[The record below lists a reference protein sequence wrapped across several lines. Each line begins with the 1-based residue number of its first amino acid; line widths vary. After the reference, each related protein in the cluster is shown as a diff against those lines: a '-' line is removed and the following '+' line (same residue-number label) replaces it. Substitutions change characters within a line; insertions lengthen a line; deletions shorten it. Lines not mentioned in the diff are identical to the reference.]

1 MRIERRRLR
10 DQMNPFE
17 APDSEFMNNFRLSKE
32 LTQNLIEW
40 LRPYVPGRIRSTGLP
55 LFLRVLST
63 LHFLAKGSY
72 QHAVGAC
79 FWVSVSQTSISRSVN
94 EICRLIVDILMP
106 EWIQFP
112 TEPAEKAQI
121 KQKFFEKTGFRGV
134 LGCIDGSHIAI
145 ITPPITDEN
154 HPPHVY
160 INRKGFHSINVM
172 TIGDS
177 EGRILACDAQ
187 K

>member
-63 LHFLAKGSY
+63 LHFLAKRSFCTHSLESNASNI
-72 QHAVGAC
+72 QRSLRNEC
-79 FWVSVSQTSISRSVN
+79 FP
-94 EICRLIVDILMP
+94 VDSNVKI
-106 EWIQFP
+106 
-112 TEPAEKAQI
+112 AKN
-121 KQKFFEKTGFRGV
+121 TGPLR
-134 LGCIDGSHIAI
+134 
-145 ITPPITDEN
+145 
-154 HPPHVY
+154 
-160 INRKGFHSINVM
+160 HSKKNL
-172 TIGDS
+172 S
-177 EGRILACDAQ
+177 
-187 K
+187 